1 MSSHTTDN
9 TTTATA
15 PTSTDDDFYIVFD
28 NGPFDSQSARLYL
41 VPDYERDDCCTDND
55 DDECKENVKVTNV

>member
-15 PTSTDDDFYIVFD
+15 PTSTDDDCYHDF

-41 VPDYERDDCCTDND
+41 VPDYERDDCCTDKD
-55 DDECKENVKVTNV
+55 EDECKENVKVTNV